1 MVPAWLLGLVGRC
14 GAHRKHPK
22 VPREGWD
29 GGSSRNASVPPE
41 PSGGGGGLLLA
52 GGEKYVEVRASES
65 LLIDGESLEM
75 GREALGA
82 LRRALESARLA
93 RAEAEETRNDA
104 VVAREMAQ
112 DSVRERY
119 AERDTVLGEVL
130 ELGRE
135 IERVELRRS
144 DLEVELGCER
154 ETQARLESE
163 AAECAE
169 RRSRLEHLWSRNAE
183 LDQEVA
189 RAREVVRTEKNARVK
204 AQAQA
209 SADAQ
214 QATEA
219 LRQRQER
226 VQSELADADAA
237 IRREKDEQGHLRR
250 KAKGIAL
257 ALEQCEADVADLLQ
271 ARRQKMDQ
279 LHDQLIS
286 IEDSPLKAEYRR
298 ASQRLQKEREET
310 EVLRLQAAVLRE
322 QGETQERRLLAM
334 RAKKEG
340 WEEEEAKLRAELE
353 EQRTRARA
361 VLASRSA
368 SRKLF

>member
-22 VPREGWD
+22 VSREGWD

-257 ALEQCEADVADLLQ
+257 ALEV
-271 ARRQKMDQ
+271 
-279 LHDQLIS
+279 
-286 IEDSPLKAEYRR
+286 SPGGPPLSAET
-298 ASQRLQKEREET
+298 KE
-310 EVLRLQAAVLRE
+310 
-322 QGETQERRLLAM
+322 
-334 RAKKEG
+334 KD
-340 WEEEEAKLRAELE
+340 
-353 EQRTRARA
+353 TRKR
-361 VLASRSA
+361 
-368 SRKLF
+368 